1 MQMIRIREIQGFKKM
16 TGVSKDKKWYEFRK

>member
-1 MQMIRIREIQGFKKM
+1 MQIIRIREIQEFKKM